1 MPGPTPKLSVD
12 QLRELSKA
20 HKQPLK
26 SRAGS
31 MTERLILA
39 AGEGVRLRKGELP
52 SWLSPRGEIFRHQV
66 VLSPSQCKVCAL
78 RYAHMSANCYAQNR
92 STRREIQSSRVIS
105 SKRLCLKW
113 NKGVTP
119 STRLLSPSQGSPYI
133 QGDAFSANTRVY

>member
-31 MTERLILA
+31 MTERLVLA

-66 VLSPSQCKVCAL
+66 RLLYSHPRNARFVLSGMLICPPTVTHKTDQQEE
-78 RYAHMSANCYAQNR
+78 RYNQ
-92 STRREIQSSRVIS
+92 V
-105 SKRLCLKW
+105 
-113 NKGVTP
+113 G
-119 STRLLSPSQGSPYI
+119 
-133 QGDAFSANTRVY
+133 